1 MVNAAVIS
9 LLQNGINLNK
19 TIVSIEV
26 EENGKDLVFFPVCN
40 IENVRQPLEIASKH
54 KIPRATNSKWH
65 WISIQATL
73 TKSLAKNL
81 FQLKHW
87 KKFISMLEKCSRS
100 LRKNSNHFYHRKDI
114 RQQLSIGEKPPLI
127 FQFLRLTNLSR
138 NAQICNKLPLFSF
151 SFST

>member
-54 KIPRATNSKWH
+54 KIPRATNSK
-65 WISIQATL
+65 
-73 TKSLAKNL
+73 
-81 FQLKHW
+81 
-87 KKFISMLEKCSRS
+87 
-100 LRKNSNHFYHRKDI
+100 
-114 RQQLSIGEKPPLI
+114 
-127 FQFLRLTNLSR
+127 
-138 NAQICNKLPLFSF
+138 
-151 SFST
+151 